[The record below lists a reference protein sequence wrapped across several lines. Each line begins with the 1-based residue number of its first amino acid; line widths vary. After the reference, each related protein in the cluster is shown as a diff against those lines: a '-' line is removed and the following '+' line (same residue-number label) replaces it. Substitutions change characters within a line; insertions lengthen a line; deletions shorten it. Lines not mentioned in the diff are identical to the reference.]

1 MEKQSEPA
9 PASANQEIIV
19 AEKPL
24 PKITVFTD
32 WCKQCGICV
41 TFCPQQ
47 VLAMDENRR
56 VFAQHPEKCIACH
69 MCELRCPDFA
79 ITVKEPVEKIRNNGK
94 GGNA

>member
-9 PASANQEIIV
+9 SPSVNPTPSIAV
-19 AEKPL
+19 KPL
-24 PKITVFTD
+24 PEITVFTD

-56 VFAQHPEKCIACH
+56 VLAKYPEKCIACH

-79 ITVKEPVEKIRNNGK
+79 ITVKEPPETGNIGK
-94 GGNA
+94 GGQA